1 MPKNRSKRVFYGLQF
16 NVAQLLKE
24 VTGATR
30 SYDVETEAVGDL
42 DEVARIVAPITGQVR
57 FLRTGSNILVT
68 GLLETTLQK
77 SCGRCLTEFNVPISL
92 ELEEEF
98 CPTIDIVTGSLLP
111 QSPEADE
118 ANQID
123 EHHILNL
130 GEVVRQGF
138 LLASDDYLYC
148 RPDCRGL
155 CPHCG
160 QDRNV
165 DACTCQDDQI
175 DPRWAGLQALQS
187 EED

>member
-1 MPKNRSKRVFYGLQF
+1 MHGLQF

-30 SYDVETEAVGDL
+30 SYDIDTEAAGEL
-42 DEVARIVAPITGQVR
+42 DEAVKIVAPVTGQVR

-68 GLLETTLQK
+68 GLLETTIQK
-77 SCGRCLTEFNVPISL
+77 TCGRCLAGFTVPIFL

-98 CPTIDIVTGSLLP
+98 YPTLDIVTGALLP

-118 ANQID
+118 ANQIND
-123 EHHILNL
+123 QHILDL
-130 GEVVRQGF
+130 WEVVRQGF
-138 LLASDDYLYC
+138 LLDSDDYLYC
-148 RPDCRGL
+148 RPDCKGL

-160 QDRNV
+160 QDRN
-165 DACTCQDDQI
+165 AASCSCQDEVM
-175 DPRWAGLQALQS
+175 DPRWSGLQALEL